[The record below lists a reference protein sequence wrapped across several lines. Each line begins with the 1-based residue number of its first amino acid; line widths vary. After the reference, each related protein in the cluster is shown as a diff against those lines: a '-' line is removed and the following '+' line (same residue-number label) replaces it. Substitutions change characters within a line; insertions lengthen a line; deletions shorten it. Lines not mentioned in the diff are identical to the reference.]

1 MIFDQVIISVNSVIA
16 FIFGSIV
23 GYTRN
28 RSNRPAGIRTQALI
42 CSGASLIT
50 GLSITLGP
58 NYGAPNADPTRLMA
72 QIVTGIGFLGGGVIV
87 KNHDRLKGVTTA
99 SMIWFT
105 AGIGMLLGSSYYLP
119 AMVALV
125 LIILVEIIA
134 KVEFRLGLKAKPYL
148 LIINKDQVK
157 LVGGI
162 KKFLPREYRLKLIN
176 DKKISFYFSSSKQ
189 KNMGLIDYLNKQKVV
204 YSLIRQSSLK
214 ESSDVFNEY
223 A

>member
-1 MIFDQVIISVNSVIA
+1 MIFDQVIISFNSILA
-16 FIFGSIV
+16 FIFGAIV
-23 GYTRN
+23 GYTRI

-58 NYGAPNADPTRLMA
+58 NYGASNSDPTRLMA
-72 QIVTGIGFLGGGVIV
+72 QIVTGIGFLGGGVII
-87 KNHDRLKGVTTA
+87 KNHDRLKGITTA

-119 AMVALV
+119 AIVALV
-125 LIILVEIIA
+125 LIILVELIA
-134 KVEFRLGLKAKPYL
+134 KLEFRFGLKTKPYL
-148 LIINKDQVK
+148 LIIYKDQLK
-157 LVGGI
+157 LVAGI
-162 KKFLPREYRLKLIN
+162 KKFLPVEYRLKLIN
-176 DKKISFYFSSSKQ
+176 DKKVSFYFSSSKQ
-189 KNMGLIDYLNKQKVV
+189 KNMALIYYLNKQKVT
-204 YSLIRQSSLK
+204 YTLTRQSSLK